1 MEPDGY
7 IVPTVIRRPAPLP
20 DYGNSEASSSVAHHS
35 LVIVGC
41 GLSGLYAARLLH
53 KHFPGK
59 LCLLEAMPLMI
70 DRLHQRV
77 RYALSPLMMPS
88 LEPGRCRLPPLNLGI
103 FVDPQTSSA
112 SRLRRG

>member
-20 DYGNSEASSSVAHHS
+20 GYGSSDPRPPEASSSVAHHS

-77 RYALSPLMMPS
+77 RSTLY
-88 LEPGRCRLPPLNLGI
+88 RL
-103 FVDPQTSSA
+103 
-112 SRLRRG
+112 